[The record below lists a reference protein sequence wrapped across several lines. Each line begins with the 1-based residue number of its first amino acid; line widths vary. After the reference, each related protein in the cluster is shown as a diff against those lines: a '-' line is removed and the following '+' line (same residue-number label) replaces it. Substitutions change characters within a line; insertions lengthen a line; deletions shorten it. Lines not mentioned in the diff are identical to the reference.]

1 MPLNQR
7 QGSLMLSVIAVGM
20 YFCVAVTLSLTKL
33 ELAGQVQKVCKES
46 SGAVP
51 HLVHRVSVLL
61 KIAMRDNG
69 QVAPDIIVSKA
80 HLYG

>member
-7 QGSLMLSVIAVGM
+7 QGSIMLSEIAVGM
-20 YFCVAVTLSLTKL
+20 YLCVAVTLSLTKS

-51 HLVHRVSVLL
+51 HLVHKWSVS
-61 KIAMRDNG
+61 
-69 QVAPDIIVSKA
+69 
-80 HLYG
+80 

>member
-1 MPLNQR
+1 MPLHQR
-7 QGSLMLSVIAVGM
+7 QGSLRLSETAVGM

-51 HLVHRVSVLL
+51 HLVHNMSV
-61 KIAMRDNG
+61 
-69 QVAPDIIVSKA
+69 P
-80 HLYG
+80 